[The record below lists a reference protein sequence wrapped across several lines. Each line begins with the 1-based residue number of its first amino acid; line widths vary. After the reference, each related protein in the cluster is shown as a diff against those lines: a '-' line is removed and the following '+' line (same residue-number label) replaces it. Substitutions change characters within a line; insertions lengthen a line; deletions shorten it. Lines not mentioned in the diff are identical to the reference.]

1 MYTTIKV
8 SDELKSKL
16 DHMKISDSE
25 TYEEVIEGLIE
36 DRLSLN
42 SDFIKDIENRR
53 SELKKGKYTSLSQIK
68 KELTSD
74 V

>member
-16 DHMKISDSE
+16 DRMKISDSE
-25 TYEEVIEGLIE
+25 SYEDVIEGLIE

-42 SDFIKDIENRR
+42 PDFIKDIENRR
-53 SELKKGKYTSLSQIK
+53 LEVKKGKHTSLSQIK
-68 KELTSD
+68 KELSLD